1 MRACL
6 TALCD
11 AHTTVLAT
19 ASTEQATQQ
28 LQYILGLDS
37 SFATAVK
44 ACFAS
49 TAIATAASRGLRAEL
64 DVAWRSVATA
74 SPAEQPS
81 PTSETRLPLL
91 QALATA
97 KARDMLAAA
106 YHALADW
113 LHAPDFYAAVAL
125 TWQSVGEAWAHARQ
139 YSNAALA
146 NERWET
152 AVHAM
157 GGEDAA
163 ASHALI
169 GREHVALRLVARAEL
184 SMPGKDTQQ
193 GDESACEQFMQRA
206 VAVASAQPAT
216 VSAAGERALHAAL
229 QTLQQSNQGL
239 PFALRVCEAWQDP
252 LAAADGLPELQGTP
266 LGQQVS
272 SVRRRMQMAHATALV
287 QDGQHIAAWMVLRA
301 VDVTP
306 GLAVGWN
313 FLRAQAGLQLP
324 AAMQR
329 SELAAIREA
338 CSTLTTTDVPVCM
351 ALSAAR
357 ALAAHDSCG
366 PDSMEML
373 ASIADRAS
381 AKGDLATA
389 GLVLSQ
395 ALGAMEAVD
404 AHDGRLM
411 EWAER
416 LLQVL
421 GKWTGERS
429 LVEDTLQQGLA
440 LAWRAVTSAMDAGDW
455 LPASRWVDMVLRH
468 TQHLLSSEQAGCL
481 RATLARALQLQGQ
494 QDTAAQLAS
503 MAFTAYPCAHTAL
516 ARLRVSLADPA
527 ASAARLGRHAQAAV
541 CLAKAAEHTSTTQP
555 ERNQQTSCAVRLAHE
570 IAAAGQPVA
579 AAGVLEAELRRL
591 VTQPA
596 HRAIRPVLGTLQLW
610 ADWCSTEAG
619 AGAAGSMW
627 EWLLALPLS
636 ELRESLHEPAHVQ
649 EALYVCQLGAHQLL
663 QAGDDGA
670 SLANWAALQALA
682 ASISARSGGSAVVQT
697 LAGVQ
702 AGYVLHHALH
712 PGHVLSSQHQELLR
726 AAIESGQLHG
736 ANPRAAPREDDSE
749 SSSLP
754 PHISQFVLCCSNALP
769 CADARD
775 AQEPE
780 RVLQAA
786 QAMRAGGALLL
797 AASQGKPVNI
807 ASAVTAQIHPFGHG
821 YARYLLLLSSS
832 IASQGSRAPGS
843 AASSAR
849 TAQDTLLRAVVQHVH
864 ATPHEQPGSVLAAAL
879 LQLLALHAQ
888 QPAALQ
894 CWLDQVVQCVDA
906 GSVAAASAVPAV
918 ALAWQA
924 AQGAVLRQEL
934 SVGIGVMDAALRL
947 AHAVRDALDGATLAA
962 LQLQRDTVA
971 VAVQGPAQATDARAF
986 QAVLPGLHGQQEP
999 TLQAA
1004 WQANGAMKELRL
1016 SVQVTPA
1023 IPASLPGASEG
1034 SVSTALG
1041 VRARKRTRSEQC
1053 T

>member
-1 MRACL
+1 M
-6 TALCD
+6 
-11 AHTTVLAT
+11 
-19 ASTEQATQQ
+19 
-28 LQYILGLDS
+28 
-37 SFATAVK
+37 
-44 ACFAS
+44 
-49 TAIATAASRGLRAEL
+49 
-64 DVAWRSVATA
+64 
-74 SPAEQPS
+74 
-81 PTSETRLPLL
+81 
-91 QALATA
+91 
-97 KARDMLAAA
+97 
-106 YHALADW
+106 
-113 LHAPDFYAAVAL
+113 
-125 TWQSVGEAWAHARQ
+125 
-139 YSNAALA
+139 
-146 NERWET
+146 
-152 AVHAM
+152 HAM
-157 GGEDAA
+157 GGEEVA
-163 ASHALI
+163 ASHELI

-184 SMPGKDTQQ
+184 CMPGKDTQQ
-193 GDESACEQFMQRA
+193 GNESACEQFMQRA
-206 VAVASAQPAT
+206 VAVASVQPAT
-216 VSAAGERALHAAL
+216 VSAAGERALNAAL
-229 QTLQQSNQGL
+229 QTLQQSRQGL

-287 QDGQHIAAWMVLRA
+287 QDGQHTAAWMVLRA

-306 GLAVGWN
+306 GLAAGWN
-313 FLRAQAGLQLP
+313 FLRVQAGLQLP

-338 CSTLTTTDVPVCM
+338 CRTLTTADVPVCM

-366 PDSMEML
+366 PDSTEMM
-373 ASIADRAS
+373 ASIAGRAS

-404 AHDGRLM
+404 AHDGRLV
-411 EWAER
+411 EWAEQ

-429 LVEDTLQQGLA
+429 MVEDTLQQGLA
-440 LAWRAVTSAMDAGDW
+440 LAWRAAASATDAGDW
-455 LPASRWVDMVLRH
+455 LSASRWVDMVLRH
-468 TQHLLSSEQAGCL
+468 TQHLLSSEQAACL
-481 RATLARALQLQGQ
+481 RATLARALQQQGQ
-494 QDTAAQLAS
+494 QDTAAQLAGV
-503 MAFTAYPCAHTAL
+503 AFTAYPCAHTAL

-527 ASAARLGRHAQAAV
+527 TSVARLGRHAQAAV
-541 CLAKAAEHTSTTQP
+541 YFAEAAEHTSATQP
-555 ERNQQTSCAVRLAHE
+555 EHNQQASCAVRLAHE
-570 IAAAGQPVA
+570 IAAAGWPA
-579 AAGVLEAELRRL
+579 SAAGVLEAELRRL
-591 VTQPA
+591 VSQPA

-610 ADWCSTEAG
+610 AEWCSTEAG
-619 AGAAGSMW
+619 AGAVGCMW
-627 EWLLALPLS
+627 EWLQALPWP

-649 EALYVCQLGAHQLL
+649 AALYVCQLGAHQLL

-670 SLANWAALQALA
+670 SLANWAVLQALA
-682 ASISARSGGSAVVQT
+682 ATISERCGGSAVAQA

-712 PGHVLSSQHQELLR
+712 PGHVLSSQHQQLLR
-726 AAIESGQLHG
+726 AAIESGQLHTSL
-736 ANPRAAPREDDSE
+736 RAAPREDDSE

-754 PHISQFVLCCSNALP
+754 PHVSQFVLCCSNALP

-780 RVLQAA
+780 RVLRAA

-807 ASAVTAQIHPFGHG
+807 ASAVTTQIHQFGHG
-821 YARYLLLLSSS
+821 YARYLLLLSGS
-832 IASQGSRAPGS
+832 IATQGARAAPDS
-843 AASSAR
+843 AASSVRA
-849 TAQDTLLRAVVQHVH
+849 AQDTLLRAVVQHTH
-864 ATPHEQPGSVLAAAL
+864 ATAHEQPGSVLAAAL
-879 LQLLALHAQ
+879 LQLVALHAP

-894 CWLDQVVQCVDA
+894 RWLGQVVQCVDA
-906 GSVAAASAVPAV
+906 GSVAAASVVPAI

-924 AQGAVLRQEL
+924 AHGAALRQEL
-934 SVGIGVMDAALRL
+934 SAAIAVMDAALRL
-947 AHAVRDALDGATLAA
+947 AHAAQDALDGATLAA

-971 VAVQGPAQATDARAF
+971 AAVQGPAQATDARAF
-986 QAVLPGLHGQQEP
+986 QAVLPGLHGHEEP
-999 TLQAA
+999 TPQAA
-1004 WQANGAMKELRL
+1004 WQAHDAMKELRL

-1023 IPASLPGASEG
+1023 IPASLPGAAEG